1 MEIKKRDKDRKRKRR
16 RKRKM
21 ISRTMELE
29 NVDVNKQGR

>member
-1 MEIKKRDKDRKRKRR
+1 MEIKKRDKDRKRMRR

-29 NVDVNKQGR
+29 NGDVNKQGR